1 MTAIEAAC
9 AYLTSIGQ
17 AGSAEQCKNG
27 RFRLTVQAF
36 ENFEKVIRNEPTN

>member
-1 MTAIEAAC
+1 MTPVEAAA

-36 ENFEKVIRNEPTN
+36 ENFEKAIKDVQ